1 MFSLFLLSVI
11 VLAVSPTAFSDDKVI
26 VQTDCGPVR
35 GKLFETLFDK
45 RSYYAFKG
53 IPYAEPPVNK
63 LRFKPPKPKQPWT
76 DTLDAFEFGN
86 VCSQNIFLFGKRSP
100 AGSED
105 CLFLNIYTPD
115 VSAESKRTVML
126 FIHGGG
132 FLEGSGNDNFY
143 GPDFFINEDVVLVTL
158 NYRLGVFGFMS
169 LGTPEYSG
177 NMGLKDQNLAI
188 KWIKNNI
195 EQFGGDPDKIT
206 VFGHSAGACST
217 HYHVLSSKSN
227 SLFKRA
233 IAMSGSALNIWSHY
247 VPREHMLHMFMIA
260 NMAGQRLSTSKDL
273 IEFINTVDAKFF
285 LENIDTTIS
294 LGSGRKELELL
305 WAPVIEGK
313 NAKKPFIQMS
323 PEDIL
328 DNKFNHKIDTMFGFT
343 SAEMLFLIA
352 DEIHDTK
359 LLEAFEQTFEV
370 QLTKKKMDTRYETE
384 EYKKFANE
392 IRNFYFGEDGHVSN
406 ETLVEYNDLL
416 SDVFIVHGI
425 DKSAKA
431 HSKGKSFYYR
441 FSVDA
446 TLNAFKILFKLESVF
461 GASHGDELCY
471 LFRCHVFD
479 ELYENIAD
487 DSVEMRTIRAVTKL
501 WTNFAKF
508 GDPTPND
515 EPISFKPIQK
525 NLINFVDITNEG
537 LIPALGPHKKFM
549 DFWTDIF
556 GRYETHLVN
565 SNVRDEL

>member
-11 VLAVSPTAFSDDKVI
+11 VLTVIPTAFSNDKVI
-26 VQTDCGPVR
+26 VQTNCGPVR

-86 VCSQNIFLFGKRSP
+86 VCSQNIYLFGERSP

-126 FIHGGG
+126 FIHGGA
-132 FLEGSGNDNFY
+132 FVEGSGNDNFY

-188 KWIKNNI
+188 NWIKNNI
-195 EQFGGDPDKIT
+195 EQFGGDADKIT
-206 VFGHSAGACST
+206 VFGHSAGAAST
-217 HYHVLSSKSN
+217 HYHVLSSETN
-227 SLFKRA
+227 SLFQRA
-233 IAMSGSALNIWSHY
+233 IAMSGSALNIWSRY
-247 VPREHMLHMFMIA
+247 VPSEHMLHMFMIA
-260 NMAGQRLSTSKDL
+260 NLAGQRLKTSKEL
-273 IEFINTVDAKFF
+273 IKFLHTADAQFF
-285 LENIDTTIS
+285 LENIDTS
-294 LGSGRKELELL
+294 LSLAGGRKELELL

-313 NAKKPFIQMS
+313 NAKKPFIQMGA
-323 PEDIL
+323 EDIL
-328 DNKFNHKIDTMFGFT
+328 NNKFNHKIDTMFGFT

-352 DEIHDTK
+352 DEIRDPK
-359 LLEAFEQTFEV
+359 LLEAFERTFEV
-370 QLTKKKMDTRYETE
+370 QLTRNKMDTHYETE

-392 IRNFYFGEDGHVSN
+392 IRNFYFGVDGQVSN
-406 ETLVEYNDLL
+406 ETLAEYNDLL
-416 SDVFIVHGI
+416 SDVFLVHGI

-461 GASHGDELCY
+461 GTSHGDELCY
-471 LFRCHVFD
+471 LFRCHVFN
-479 ELYENIAD
+479 EIYENIAD
-487 DSVEMRTIRAVTKL
+487 DSVEMRTIRASTKL

-508 GDPTPND
+508 GDPTPNN

-537 LIPALGPHKKFM
+537 LIPALGPHKKFV

-556 GRYETHLVN
+556 SRYETHLVN